1 MTAMTRRFRRGIAR
15 MIVCSLTACAMPGF
29 TAVGQ
34 PPPPPHLVVFADGAE
49 VPGTVTELHDR
60 ARATIA
66 GRRLFDP
73 AKPLRLIRL
82 SEAAPRI
89 PKAYVEFDNGDR
101 LPGTVIGHRSEGFEW
116 RELVG
121 AAQPMN
127 HPESLP
133 ATLQV
138 VTMEDIVAPDRP
150 LTRPPRDR
158 GITIC
163 VDVRRDR
170 VRRIVWR
177 QDAPRKY
184 QPKTL
189 FLADG
194 TASEFRS
201 IRWSDDAV
209 VVLQTNG
216 TAERHPFATINE
228 LHLPPR
234 ADPWD
239 AWFETLADDEAGV
252 VQAVLRSG
260 ARVSF
265 PQRQFLSAA
274 GLNSIFV
281 QPTWSLDP
289 LFLPVPEIVRLL
301 AFAPAEAPL
310 SFLEPSRVRQA
321 SPLGTSWIWQADHNV
336 QGGPLDLA
344 GPPISWGCGVQ
355 ARTELTWPLTTG
367 VREFRCRVGL
377 DRIVAGGGCV
387 RASIHANDAAG
398 PPLWQSEILVG
409 SGSAADCGSLP
420 LAGPDGGQNDLVLV
434 ADDAHR
440 DRPPGA
446 DPFDI
451 RDCVDWAE
459 PLVLFDPTAVP
470 VRTTARLA
478 FMVPAWTGWTVAA
491 DPPGRVRLVSLIDPV
506 LGYHRAG
513 WATVSVAE
521 GGPLRL
527 TRTWQS
533 VRPQDRTLVIAVSGH
548 GPATGPLMLRI
559 DGWEWELVPP
569 GRDGETA
576 VPFVLPLEGRPEGPL
591 TVEIVAPVGQQ
602 VQWHGLGLAGPLD
615 EGWFPL
621 EAVQVESSGGTTF
634 QRREDGAILASM
646 PAPNEDAY
654 TIQLKSSHGSIRA
667 LRMDALLDPTLT
679 PPHLGPGRGH
689 NHGLFDVTGLTV
701 SVGDPDA
708 AGASLEA
715 VAGYSHPRHPPGF
728 GPLAPVQRIPVP
740 NSYPHWGGAQ
750 GMPNVA
756 VLHFREDQPATEELG
771 VKLAFNTGPMSLGC
785 FRFYGSADP
794 GARLPVMAVTTLVR
808 EPAPAGAPPKPVVV
822 GKPVE
827 PPPGP

>member
-1 MTAMTRRFRRGIAR
+1 MTRRFRRGIAR

-470 VRTTARLA
+470 VRTAARRAALRQPPR
-478 FMVPAWTGWTVAA
+478 PALRDRRFLDRRKHAHEAA
-491 DPPGRVRLVSLIDPV
+491 RRGSGCRPRRARRGRCHFSAVRS
-506 LGYHRAG
+506 
-513 WATVSVAE
+513 
-521 GGPLRL
+521 
-527 TRTWQS
+527 
-533 VRPQDRTLVIAVSGH
+533 RTL
-548 GPATGPLMLRI
+548 
-559 DGWEWELVPP
+559 
-569 GRDGETA
+569 
-576 VPFVLPLEGRPEGPL
+576 
-591 TVEIVAPVGQQ
+591 
-602 VQWHGLGLAGPLD
+602 
-615 EGWFPL
+615 
-621 EAVQVESSGGTTF
+621 
-634 QRREDGAILASM
+634 
-646 PAPNEDAY
+646 
-654 TIQLKSSHGSIRA
+654 RA
-667 LRMDALLDPTLT
+667 LSR
-679 PPHLGPGRGH
+679 PPLP
-689 NHGLFDVTGLTV
+689 
-701 SVGDPDA
+701 
-708 AGASLEA
+708 
-715 VAGYSHPRHPPGF
+715 HPRHLPPTAAADHAGKSARQARTLPRLHRRF
-728 GPLAPVQRIPVP
+728 ARRTAGRPQFHRIRRALYGADPRLKSPSMLQGVGTDPSALEQLHKDLGAGRNFEGMATNYRKDGTPFMMHWRVASVRSANDEVVYFIAVQRQ
-740 NSYPHWGGAQ
+740 A
-750 GMPNVA
+750 
-756 VLHFREDQPATEELG
+756 
-771 VKLAFNTGPMSLGC
+771 
-785 FRFYGSADP
+785 
-794 GARLPVMAVTTLVR
+794 
-808 EPAPAGAPPKPVVV
+808 
-822 GKPVE
+822 
-827 PPPGP
+827 